1 MRRLRFLLV
10 LIPLIA
16 IPLAALTQ
24 AAAWRGLLAGG
35 ICMGVFV
42 VEISATIGRR
52 AWARTALAK
61 GDRQHSY
68 DVVASML
75 RSRVKA
81 TLLFWAVGILGAAF
95 ALAVSVLP
103 LGIGVSL
110 AAVAA
115 VVLFVLGF
123 RIWSPRGT
131 QGVRDMQRETS

>member
-1 MRRLRFLLV
+1 
-10 LIPLIA
+10 
-16 IPLAALTQ
+16 
-24 AAAWRGLLAGG
+24 
-35 ICMGVFV
+35 MGVFV

-75 RSRVKA
+75 RSRVKS

-110 AAVAA
+110 AAAA
-115 VVLFVLGF
+115 AMVLCVLGF
-123 RIWSPRGT
+123 RTWSPTGT
-131 QGVRDMQRETS
+131 QESSRHARGDVLTGDTSIPVGGVPHLREGL